1 MHADIAQ
8 DGPETALASRRFQQ
22 MLLFWRS
29 ALLCVFMLHSSH
41 TSMHADHLRPNRPG
55 TQHYLNNESINA
67 IHLPWSKWSALAD
80 HRTCSPEQKKTLIC
94 TQPETG
100 QIQEKHPQNHFS
112 RHNQLHTVH
121 KSYLVHLLSLSACA
135 LPRALSLNEC
145 HPPHST

>member
-1 MHADIAQ
+1 
-8 DGPETALASRRFQQ
+8 

-67 IHLPWSKWSALAD
+67 IHLPCQSGLLLPIT
-80 HRTCSPEQKKTLIC
+80 RTC
-94 TQPETG
+94 
-100 QIQEKHPQNHFS
+100 
-112 RHNQLHTVH
+112 
-121 KSYLVHLLSLSACA
+121 LLSKKRRSFAHNLKQDKSRKNIPRTTYQQTQSTPHCSQIISCPSVGPCQPVLS
-135 LPRALSLNEC
+135 RAPSASTC